1 MCRNHDRC
9 KNDLPNVFVCTASH
23 SYLTTCISSTTQK
36 LEECSTEGVEFE
48 SGVLFF
54 FHFKLS
60 FRTFDADCLAKLLF
74 TILLISISIIDKN
87 DGPGGF

>member
-1 MCRNHDRC
+1 MIGVKMTCQTCLYAQQVTPTSQLAFQAPLKNLRNAQQRELNLKAGC
-9 KNDLPNVFVCTASH
+9 
-23 SYLTTCISSTTQK
+23 Y
-36 LEECSTEGVEFE
+36 
-48 SGVLFF
+48 FF